1 MEETS
6 RKDYAVITDSTADLS
21 PELVRELDVEIIPL
35 QFVIDYHTYL
45 NYPDGRELSEKAF
58 YQMLRQQKTATTVQ
72 VNASR
77 FVEFFEPILQQG
89 RDILY
94 IAFSSGLSGTYHSS
108 LMAREELQEK
118 YPERRIYICDSLA
131 ASMGEGL
138 LVYHAVMEKRKG
150 KDISE
155 VYQWVEDH
163 KKNLCHWFTVDDLH
177 HLKRGGRVSS
187 ATALLGTMLG
197 IKPVLHV
204 DDEGHLINVDKV
216 RGRRQSLQ
224 AMVEKMCQTCID
236 PENQMIF
243 ISHGDCLE
251 DAQALADM
259 VRERM
264 QVKDIVIHYI
274 GPVIGA
280 HSGPGTV
287 ALFFL
292 GTKR

>member
-35 QFVIDYHTYL
+35 QFVIDDHTYL

-89 RDILY
+89 RDVLY

-224 AMVEKMCQTCID
+224 AMVEKMRQTCID

>member
-35 QFVIDYHTYL
+35 QFVIDDHTYL

-89 RDILY
+89 RDVLY